1 MIGDT
6 KYDREGAEGAGAAFV
21 GAAYGY
27 GSREELTAGHFSWRG
42 GLPAGA
48 APLPAPL
55 NRSFFSRLRLT
66 FRKRRGTIKKIQ
78 NGFDREK

>member
-27 GSREELTAGHFSWRG
+27 GSREELTAGHS
-42 GLPAGA
+42 LGA
-48 APLPAPL
+48 ADSP
-55 NRSFFSRLRLT
+55 RELRPFLL
-66 FRKRRGTIKKIQ
+66 R
-78 NGFDREK
+78 